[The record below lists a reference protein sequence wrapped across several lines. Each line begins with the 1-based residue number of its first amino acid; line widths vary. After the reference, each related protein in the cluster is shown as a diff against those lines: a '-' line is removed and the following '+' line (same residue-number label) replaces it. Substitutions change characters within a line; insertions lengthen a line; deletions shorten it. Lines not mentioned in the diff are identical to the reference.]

1 MQSANNPIS
10 HHTSHTMGQ
19 GAASSNGGDNSCGA
33 NCVDNHVGHAIGDGD
48 GVVRVSGG
56 ETGND
61 GGVVM
66 EASVTDVGV
75 SDLNQTTTTTSN
87 YE

>member
-56 ETGND
+56 ETGKTLCDRQCWFPAN
-61 GGVVM
+61 
-66 EASVTDVGV
+66 AS
-75 SDLNQTTTTTSN
+75 
-87 YE
+87 